1 MVSQQQLGE
10 FQLKKILKNVL
21 IYYYIYIFSISSCD
35 LAIFFVEPT
44 EANCVL
50 SIFGQCK

>member
-21 IYYYIYIFSISSCD
+21 IYYFIYFSISSCD

-44 EANCVL
+44 KANCVL